1 MRGLLFA
8 ILFVIASPPAP
19 AQNKARSA
27 PDVILVT
34 LGSTRADRISFLA
47 SRPPALH
54 RTPHLETLSKQSV
67 VFERAYAQAPLTVVS
82 EATILSGTYPQTHH
96 AKEFGTPIASAVP
109 YLPAIFHD
117 HGYRTAAFVGS
128 VELDPKNGFAPGFE
142 RGFDLYDADFSPPAF
157 AGNSGERSAAEII
170 SRATRWLGTA
180 RSPVFLWIH
189 LADPDFARDVA
200 AYDRAVTADD
210 SAVGRLIAALKQHH
224 HFDSAL
230 LVVAAD
236 HGESLG
242 DHGETRHGIFL
253 YDAVLHV
260 PLLLKLPQSEMASTR
275 VTAQVRLLDLA
286 PSILE
291 IAGVPIPSQMQGQSL
306 LRVARDGTGETV
318 YGRTD
323 FPQQAF
329 GWSPLESWRSGKY
342 LYIRA
347 PHPEL
352 YNLAADPDAA
362 HNLAFTAKATL
373 ATISAQMDS
382 FDRHLETARSENQE
396 SRLTTTDMQKLA
408 SLGYV
413 GLESTRPKA
422 RTLLTGTDPKEHIDI
437 ANKVIDAWT
446 SLQEGQAACLSCLLT
461 AVSTEPKGFLGQW
474 DLGEALARKKRYAD
488 SVVHLRA
495 AIALQ
500 PNVAWLHAAMGESL
514 LHDENLQAAA
524 IHLQVASHLMPS
536 SPALRMKLA
545 DVLKKLSKPDL
556 ARHDRLRASR

>member
-1 MRGLLFA
+1 
-8 ILFVIASPPAP
+8 
-19 AQNKARSA
+19 
-27 PDVILVT
+27 
-34 LGSTRADRISFLA
+34 
-47 SRPPALH
+47 
-54 RTPHLETLSKQSV
+54 
-67 VFERAYAQAPLTVVS
+67 
-82 EATILSGTYPQTHH
+82 
-96 AKEFGTPIASAVP
+96 
-109 YLPAIFHD
+109 
-117 HGYRTAAFVGS
+117 
-128 VELDPKNGFAPGFE
+128 
-142 RGFDLYDADFSPPAF
+142 
-157 AGNSGERSAAEII
+157 
-170 SRATRWLGTA
+170 
-180 RSPVFLWIH
+180 
-189 LADPDFARDVA
+189 
-200 AYDRAVTADD
+200 
-210 SAVGRLIAALKQHH
+210 
-224 HFDSAL
+224 
-230 LVVAAD
+230 
-236 HGESLG
+236 
-242 DHGETRHGIFL
+242 
-253 YDAVLHV
+253 
-260 PLLLKLPQSEMASTR
+260 
-275 VTAQVRLLDLA
+275 
-286 PSILE
+286 
-291 IAGVPIPSQMQGQSL
+291 
-306 LRVARDGTGETV
+306 
-318 YGRTD
+318 
-323 FPQQAF
+323 
-329 GWSPLESWRSGKY
+329 
-342 LYIRA
+342 
-347 PHPEL
+347 
-352 YNLAADPDAA
+352 
-362 HNLAFTAKATL
+362 
-373 ATISAQMDS
+373 MDS